1 MSRAGARVRGEPG
14 NGQVEDW
21 ERERDGE
28 RLGGARDMSSL
39 SRSREW
45 CEVKRKTRAM
55 GWRQMKGRANRG
67 RQSKEGEKGLEAA
80 GSIWSWG
87 DVCPL

>member
-1 MSRAGARVRGEPG
+1 M
-14 NGQVEDW
+14 QDW
-21 ERERDGE
+21 ERERDRE
-28 RLGGARDMSSL
+28 RLGGAWDIASL

-55 GWRQMKGRANRG
+55 GRRPMKGRANRG
-67 RQSKEGEKGLEAA
+67 RQSKEGEKVLEAA
-80 GSIWSWG
+80 GSIWGWG